1 VVAGVALC
9 VLASGCA
16 APSGN
21 SAHAPS
27 NAPVAAAGTANG
39 PSLTSAQRAELDATV
54 AAVAPAD
61 RAHLRYAIAKDDAG
75 KERLAVYD
83 PGDTPAPDRH
93 GKNTLVYVVYRLL
106 NAKDGSDYDP
116 QQDAIIDPLPKSDE
130 HGPIDANTPHS

>member
-27 NAPVAAAGTANG
+27 DAPVAAAGTANG
-39 PSLTSAQRAELDATV
+39 PSLTSAQRAELDAAV
-54 AAVAPAD
+54 AAAAPSE

-75 KERLAVYD
+75 KDRLAVYD
-83 PGDTPAPDRH
+83 PGDAPAAEH
-93 GKNTLVYVVYRLL
+93 HTKHALVYVVYRLL

-116 QQDAIIDPLPKSDE
+116 EQGTIIEPLPKSDE
-130 HGPIDANTPHS
+130 HGPVDQTPART